1 MVRSWFT
8 AGAMALVIAG
18 IGGAGLR
25 AQGDTLESRLE
36 SVARVRQDA
45 ARGFFDQ
52 LRKAVGQSD
61 QAAACA
67 LLAYP
72 LTHAS
77 GTVASAA
84 DCVAKYDVLFTI
96 PVRRAIGRQ
105 RFEEV
110 FVNPQGVML
119 GGGEV
124 WFTRPCAKAPCAVA
138 TTAADLRV
146 TALTTDVSTLVP
158 PRDKQFMLCGVAGQK
173 IRVAADG
180 AGGAMLQVW
189 YSPNLTG
196 APGREFP
203 KAASIETLTCSS
215 RVWTFKDAE
224 RTYTVE
230 ELPCDAPQFP
240 PPMGSVGRVT
250 LISTQSTDGE
260 ALWCRDLLD

>member
-1 MVRSWFT
+1 MRVWF
-8 AGAMALVIAG
+8 GAAALTLLMTCLGSSSAW
-18 IGGAGLR
+18 
-25 AQGDTLESRLE
+25 AQSETLEVRLE
-36 SVARVRQDA
+36 SVARVRSDA
-45 ARGFFDQ
+45 ARSFFDQ

-61 QAAACA
+61 RAAACA

-72 LTHAS
+72 LPHAT
-77 GTVASAA
+77 GVVASAA
-84 DCVAKYDVLFTI
+84 DCAARYDVLFTV

-110 FVNPQGVML
+110 FVGQQGVML

-124 WFTRPCAKAPCAVA
+124 WFTRPCAKTPCATA
-138 TTAADLRV
+138 TSATDLRV
-146 TALTTDVSTLVP
+146 TALTTDVSTLLP
-158 PRDKQFMLCGVAGQK
+158 PKGKQFMLCGVAGQK

-180 AGGAMLQVW
+180 AGGAMLEVW

-196 APGREFP
+196 PAAREFP
-203 KAASIETLTCSS
+203 KASSINTLVCNS
-215 RVWTFKDAE
+215 RVWTFKDTE

-230 ELPCDAPQFP
+230 ELPCDAPQYP

-250 LISTQSTDGE
+250 LITAASTDGE